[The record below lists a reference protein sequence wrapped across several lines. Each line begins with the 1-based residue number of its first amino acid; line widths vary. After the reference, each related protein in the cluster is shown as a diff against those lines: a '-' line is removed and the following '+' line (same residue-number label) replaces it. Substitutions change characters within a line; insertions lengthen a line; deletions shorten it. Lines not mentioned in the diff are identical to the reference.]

1 MIIPVRNLQY
11 EMRPCVGAV
20 QIKKLKDSAIIPT
33 IFIHFLLVTVNKI
46 YYTITMFCLQ
56 MNDNRQEGMYGRGTD
71 ADKRT
76 DS

>member
-1 MIIPVRNLQY
+1 
-11 EMRPCVGAV
+11 
-20 QIKKLKDSAIIPT
+20 
-33 IFIHFLLVTVNKI
+33 
-46 YYTITMFCLQ
+46 MFCLQ